1 MSSDQN
7 APRHLPAEEIGPV
20 LVIVPAYQ
28 EEDNIERVLED
39 VRTHLPQADVVVVND
54 GSLDQTGERARRAGV
69 KVVDLPYNMGIGA
82 AVQTGYQLA
91 LSKGYHAAIQIDGDY
106 QHPAAEAPLLL
117 AVLEK
122 ERADMVIGSRFAAS
136 TGYEGSWARRSGN
149 RIFQWANA
157 WIAGQRIHD
166 NTSGFR
172 AYSQQAI
179 ALLARNYLGEYPE
192 PESISFLEGQGCKIV
207 EIPVHMRNRPAG
219 VSSITPWRSVYYMVR
234 VLVSILSFQRSKRG

>member
-1 MSSDQN
+1 M
-7 APRHLPAEEIGPV
+7 APNSNSKPHLPARPQRTV
-20 LVIVPAYQ
+20 LVIVPAFQ
-28 EEDNIERVLED
+28 EEDNILAVLED
-39 VRTHLPQADVVVVND
+39 VRANLPQADVVVVND

-69 KVVDLPYNMGIGA
+69 KVIDLPYNMGIGA

-91 LSKGYHAAIQIDGDY
+91 LAKGYRAAIQIDGDY

-117 AVLEK
+117 EALEK

-136 TGYEGSWARRSGN
+136 TGYEGSWPRRLGN

-172 AYSQQAI
+172 AYSERAI